1 MLIAVGVLM
10 FGFVG
15 YQLWGTGIETE
26 LAQQRLREDFADL
39 LAASE
44 NAPRSDVTE
53 RRDQSTTP
61 TSTTPPSA
69 TGPGAGDEAE
79 STSAAATAVPIAQ
92 QPLPE
97 LANGT
102 ALARLEVPAIGI
114 DDIVVAGIGV
124 SDLKLGPGH
133 FPDTPL
139 PGQLG
144 NAAIAGHRTTYGAPF
159 FDVDQLQEGDEM
171 IVTTLAGRYVYE
183 VDSQRIVDPSAYE
196 VIATSDPSTA
206 TLTLVS
212 CEPKWTARNRIVI
225 TGVLDDAR
233 SAPVGEPLLNYGR
246 TAESSDGPQPSDTA
260 SSGVDG
266 LADAAVDTDLAGP
279 SDDAATES
287 VSDSTET
294 PSVRSATGLDQPSS
308 ELADAFGQGWF
319 SDPGANRHV
328 GLWGLMLASIATAAW
343 WLSRRVG
350 RNLVGAAVGVAPFV
364 VSLYFFY
371 QNVNRLLPPGL

>member
-1 MLIAVGVLM
+1 M

-15 YQLWGTGIETE
+15 YQLWGAGIETE
-26 LAQQRLREDFADL
+26 LAQRRLRDDFADL

-44 NAPRSDVTE
+44 NAPRSE
-53 RRDQSTTP
+53 RHDQSTTP

-69 TGPGAGDEAE
+69 TGPGAGDEGE
-79 STSAAATAVPIAQ
+79 STSAAATAVPVAQ

-97 LANGT
+97 FANGS

-233 SAPVGEPLLNYGR
+233 SALVGEPLLNYGR